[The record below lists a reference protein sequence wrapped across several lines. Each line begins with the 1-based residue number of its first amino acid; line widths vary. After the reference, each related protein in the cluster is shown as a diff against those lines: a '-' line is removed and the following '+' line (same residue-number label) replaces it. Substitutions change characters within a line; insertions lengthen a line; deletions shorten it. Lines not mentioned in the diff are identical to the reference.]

1 MDVWWLRK
9 SPPPLKLQ
17 NRQCSRRGSHGIRL
31 PHLPRRI
38 ATHGA
43 SRALLRRRERRPRID
58 IPSDILT
65 HNYRFELEIKCTFR
79 RRHTPGPCTHA
90 ITDTWASTVL
100 PLYIHIQHPRLTT
113 TYRKNTTDPNT
124 AKMQSTTDPR
134 HLDRFRRY
142 HISKFGYFSWYHRST
157 INYHHISSTSDEY
170 HHTSNPNTTINPNTT
185 THRNVSRPADHHK
198 SK

>member
-1 MDVWWLRK
+1 MLGGFGYMAPGFLVWICGCCLRKFSMCYSVVVLESRFWMCGGSVDVWWLRK

-58 IPSDILT
+58 ILSDILT
-65 HNYRFELEIKCTFR
+65 HNYRFELEIKCTSR
-79 RRHTPGPCTHA
+79 RRHTPGPCTYA

-100 PLYIHIQHPRLTT
+100 PLYIHIQHPRSVSYTHLTL
-113 TYRKNTTDPNT
+113 P
-124 AKMQSTTDPR
+124 
-134 HLDRFRRY
+134 
-142 HISKFGYFSWYHRST
+142 T
-157 INYHHISSTSDEY
+157 ICS
-170 HHTSNPNTTINPNTT
+170 
-185 THRNVSRPADHHK
+185 V
-198 SK
+198 